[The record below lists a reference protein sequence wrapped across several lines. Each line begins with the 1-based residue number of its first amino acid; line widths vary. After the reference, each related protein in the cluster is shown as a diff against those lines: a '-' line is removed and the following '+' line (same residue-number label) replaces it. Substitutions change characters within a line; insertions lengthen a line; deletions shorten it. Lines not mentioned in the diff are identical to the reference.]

1 MYAVGTP
8 RPVAAQSL
16 TLQHKQ
22 YIISKCVV
30 SKFVELNGSLMIG
43 TLQLVSSDLE
53 VTRFFRALADETR
66 LAIVRLLM
74 LNDLRAGEVVTQLN
88 LPANGVSYHLKHLRE
103 VGLLRD
109 RRSSMDA
116 RDIYYSIDLDRL
128 HALYRA
134 AGDTLH
140 PGMTSTDTKATVEW
154 LDERPLRVLFLCTH
168 NSARSQLAEG
178 ILRTLGRNQ
187 VEVFSAGNEPAEVH
201 PMAIALLEAWDIDT
215 SEHTSKSMDHFLGDT
230 FDYVI
235 TVCDRVRESCPTFPN
250 DPQEIHWSLPDPIG
264 IEDEQ
269 ERWRAF
275 QHIRREL
282 YTRLQ
287 YLLGLPHPATR
298 RRFVIHHPTS
308 QQQAGS
314 FTQGEGN

>member
-1 MYAVGTP
+1 MVGMM
-8 RPVAAQSL
+8 RPAPS
-16 TLQHKQ
+16 H
-22 YIISKCVV
+22 
-30 SKFVELNGSLMIG
+30 
-43 TLQLVSSDLE
+43 LE

-74 LNDLRAGEVVTQLN
+74 LNDLRAGEVVMQLN

-128 HALYRA
+128 HTLYRA
-134 AGDTLH
+134 AGESLH
-140 PGMTSTDTKATVEW
+140 PGMAHTEKKATSEL
-154 LDERPLRVLFLCTH
+154 LDDRPLRVLFLCTH

-178 ILRTLGRNQ
+178 ILRSLGRDQ
-187 VEVFSAGNEPAEVH
+187 VEVFSAGTEPADVH
-201 PMAIALLEAWDIDT
+201 PMAVVLLEEWGADT
-215 SEHTSKSMDHFLGDT
+215 SSHSSKSMAQFRDET

-235 TVCDRVRESCPTFPN
+235 TVCDRARESCPTFPN
-250 DPQEIHWSLPDPIG
+250 DPQEIHWSLPDPIC
-264 IEDEQ
+264 IKDEQ
-269 ERWRAF
+269 ERWRTF
-275 QHIRREL
+275 RQIRREL

-287 YLLGLPHPATR
+287 YLLSLPHPGTG

-308 QQQAGS
+308 QQLAN
-314 FTQGEGN
+314 TAVDPV

>member
-1 MYAVGTP
+1 
-8 RPVAAQSL
+8 
-16 TLQHKQ
+16 
-22 YIISKCVV
+22 
-30 SKFVELNGSLMIG
+30 MIG
-43 TLQLVSSDLE
+43 TTELAAAERE

-74 LNDLRAGEVVTQLN
+74 LNDLRAGEVVQHLQ
-88 LPANGVSYHLKHLRE
+88 LPANGVSYHLKHLRD

-109 RRSSMDA
+109 RRSSLDA

-134 AGDTLH
+134 AGDTLY
-140 PGMTSTDTKATVEW
+140 PGMAQTGGMLSDV
-154 LDERPLRVLFLCTH
+154 LDDRPLRVLFLCTH

-178 ILRTLGRNQ
+178 ILRSLGREQ
-187 VEVFSAGNEPAEVH
+187 VEVFSAGTEPADIH
-201 PMAIALLEAWDIDT
+201 PIAVALLAEWGADT
-215 SEHTSKSMDHFLGDT
+215 SSHSSKSMEQFRDDT

-235 TVCDRVRESCPTFPN
+235 TVCDRARESCPTFPN

-264 IEDEQ
+264 IENEQ
-269 ERWRAF
+269 ERWRTF
-275 QHIRREL
+275 QQIRREL

-287 YLLGLPHPATR
+287 YLLSLPHPGTG

-308 QQQAGS
+308 QQLANSDPGS
-314 FTQGEGN
+314 A